1 MCPGSNTMLVGRGP
15 LRGGEYGGGG
25 RGEAGTMLASNDARV
40 GSHLTLA
47 LLLLGL
53 HLLLSLRGTDD
64 GGAYP
69 FLWVVGL
76 DGADGG
82 VGG

>member
-1 MCPGSNTMLVGRGP
+1 MCPGSNTMLAGRGP

>member
-1 MCPGSNTMLVGRGP
+1 
-15 LRGGEYGGGG
+15 
-25 RGEAGTMLASNDARV
+25 MLASNDARV